1 MQGGKVRTRLN
12 LLISSVTGQCL
23 CLRAGPSLQEMA
35 GNMTVDEAADA
46 MWPQRFEM
54 LAWLNETLQTR
65 FTKIEQVCTGTSAL
79 NVCHDLCCYSAYFVY
94 TLSFHALI

>member
-1 MQGGKVRTRLN
+1 
-12 LLISSVTGQCL
+12 
-23 CLRAGPSLQEMA
+23 
-35 GNMTVDEAADA
+35 MTVDEAADA

-79 NVCHDLCCYSAYFVY
+79 NVCHDSCCYSAYFVY
-94 TLSFHALI
+94 TLSFHALV